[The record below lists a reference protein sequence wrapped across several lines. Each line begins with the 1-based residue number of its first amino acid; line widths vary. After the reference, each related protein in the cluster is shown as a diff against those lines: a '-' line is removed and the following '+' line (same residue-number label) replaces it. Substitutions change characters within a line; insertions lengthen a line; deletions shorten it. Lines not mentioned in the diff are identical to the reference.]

1 MIKFLQIT
9 LVLCLPLIAQSQS
22 VVLEVRAYAQ
32 GFYSPSLNEMVPV
45 VDPITYPTLCDTA
58 TIVLIDSI
66 SGQGVYC
73 DQVAFSTSGYGASTL
88 PASFFG
94 GSFQVGVRFRNTLH
108 ILSLNTIKLDSLNKS
123 IDLTVIGNVCCDFDA
138 THGVATA
145 YSGDINHDGT
155 VDVIDVTLV
164 GNDNNTGVTGYVATD
179 LNGDGVVDNLDVDLA
194 YNNNNL
200 FLYDAYS
207 GLCLPTGIVQV
218 KNHSLNA
225 EAFPNPFSGNFKI
238 QLETTHQQINVSI
251 FDAIGKLHY
260 SKHFDSTDIINIQ
273 TGNLTSGFYFV
284 QIIADGKKIVLKLLS
299 N

>member
-225 EAFPNPFSGNFKI
+225 EAFPNPFSGKFSIKLPGKYQKI
-238 QLETTHQQINVSI
+238 DVLIL
-251 FDAIGKLHY
+251 DAFGKTLY
-260 SKHFDSTDIINIQ
+260 TRDFSNENKLDLQ
-273 TGNLTSGFYFV
+273 TEKLPAGIYFV
-284 QIIADGKKIVLKLLS
+284 QVIADGKKVVLKLLS
-299 N
+299 Y